1 VGGRRARRLGALALV
16 LLTGCASLPPRS
28 RTPGPDARVVPGVP
42 AGRFEDDRCGPGSL
56 ALVLGA
62 HGDAVSDRDLDAVLP
77 RAPDGGVLSVDLLLV
92 ARQRG
97 FDAALVAGTGE
108 TLEAEIGSGRPSIL
122 MLRLLDAPGTR
133 RDIYHYVV
141 ADGADAP
148 RRLFR
153 LHFGDGK
160 TRWTGLESIEKGWK
174 ASGHALLLV
183 WPRDDTDSTLRQA
196 VALES
201 AGRVEEAVALY
212 RRVLVVRPRSVRA
225 WVDLG
230 NAEAGRGRREDAE
243 TAYRRALEV
252 SPDDVDA
259 LNNLAWLLL
268 EEGTRLEEAETLA
281 ARAASRPGTSRPVA
295 RETLGRIQLARGR
308 CAEAARTFDDAL
320 NAGDA
325 IPEPTL
331 ARLRDGRDRARTCPR
346 TP

>member
-1 VGGRRARRLGALALV
+1 MSGLGLLALAL
-16 LLTGCASLPPRS
+16 LPGCVSLAPRS

-62 HGDAVSDRDLDAVLP
+62 HGDPVSDRELDAALP
-77 RAPDGGVLSVDLLLV
+77 RAPGGGVLSVDLLLV

-97 FDAALVAGTGE
+97 FDAALVAGTRGA
-108 TLEAEIGSGRPSIL
+108 LEAEVGAGRPAIL

-133 RDIYHYVV
+133 RDVYHYVV
-141 ADGADAP
+141 VDGADAP

-160 TRWTGLESIEKGWK
+160 VRWTGLESIDKGWK
-174 ASGHALLLV
+174 AAGRALLLV
-183 WPRDDTDSTLRQA
+183 WPRGDTDSTLRQA
-196 VALES
+196 VALEG
-201 AGRVEEAVALY
+201 AGRVEEAVTLY

-230 NAEAGRGRREDAE
+230 NAEAGRGRRDGAE
-243 TAYRRALEV
+243 EAYRQALDV

-268 EEGTRLEEAETLA
+268 EEGKRLEEAEALA
-281 ARAASRPGTSRPVA
+281 ARASSAPGGSRPQA
-295 RETLGRIQLARGR
+295 RETLGRVQLARGR
-308 CAEAARTFDDAL
+308 CAEAARTFEDAL
-320 NAGDA
+320 SGTDA

-331 ARLRDGRDRARTCPR
+331 LRLRDGRDRAQACARMP
-346 TP
+346 

>member
-1 VGGRRARRLGALALV
+1 MGGRAASRLGLLALAL
-16 LLTGCASLPPRS
+16 LPGCVSLAPRS
-28 RTPGPDARVVPGVP
+28 RAPGPDARVVPGVP

-62 HGDAVSDRDLDAVLP
+62 HGDAVSDRELDAALP
-77 RAPDGGVLSVDLLLV
+77 RAPGGGVLSVDLLIM

-97 FDAALVAGTGE
+97 FDAALVAGTAE
-108 TLEAEIGSGRPSIL
+108 DLENEVGSGRPAIL

-133 RDIYHYVV
+133 RDVYHYVV
-141 ADGADAP
+141 ADGSDTS

-160 TRWTGLESIEKGWK
+160 VRWTGLETIEKGWK
-174 ASGHALLLV
+174 ASGHALFLV

-196 VALES
+196 VASEN
-201 AGRVEEAVALY
+201 AGRAEEAVALY

-230 NAEAGRGRREDAE
+230 NAEAERGRQEEAE
-243 TAYRRALEV
+243 AAYRRALEAA
-252 SPDDVDA
+252 PDDGDA

-268 EEGTRLEEAETLA
+268 GKGGRLEEAETLA
-281 ARAASRPGTSRPVA
+281 ARAASQPGENRPLA
-295 RETLGRIQLARGR
+295 QETLGRIQLARGR

-320 NAGDA
+320 AASGA
-325 IPEPTL
+325 IPDPTL
-331 ARLRDGRDRARTCPR
+331 ARLRDGRDRARACPR

>member
-1 VGGRRARRLGALALV
+1 MGGRPASTLGLLALAL
-16 LLTGCASLPPRS
+16 LPGCVSLAPRPG
-28 RTPGPDARVVPGVP
+28 TPGPEAHVVPGVP
-42 AGRFEDDRCGPGSL
+42 PVRFEEDRCGPGSL

-62 HGDAVSDRDLDAVLP
+62 HGDEVSDRDLDAALP
-77 RAPDGGVLSVDLLLV
+77 KAPGGGVLSVDLLLA

-97 FDAALVAGTGE
+97 FDAALVAGTAE
-108 TLEAEIGSGRPSIL
+108 ALESEIGSGRPAIL

-133 RDIYHYVV
+133 RDVYHYVV

-160 TRWTGLESIEKGWK
+160 VRWTGLESIEKGWK
-174 ASGHALLLV
+174 ASGHALLLI
-183 WPRDDTDSTLRQA
+183 WPRGDTDATLRQA

-201 AGRVEEAVALY
+201 AGRAEEAAALY

-230 NAEAGRGRREDAE
+230 NAEAERGRREDAE
-243 TAYRRALEV
+243 AAYRRALGV

-268 EEGTRLEEAETLA
+268 EEGDHLEEAETLA
-281 ARAASRPGTSRPVA
+281 ARATSQAGASRPLA

-320 NAGDA
+320 GAADA
-325 IPEPTL
+325 IPEPTR
-331 ARLRDGRDRARTCPR
+331 ARLREGRDRALACRHP
-346 TP
+346 P